1 MTRETVGR
9 SSGQPLVLLA
19 PEVTV
24 LFISVSHMI
33 VKTGSRS
40 REHEVEEKS
49 VQKSRN
55 ANIRETGQKW
65 NFPDK

>member
-19 PEVTV
+19 LEVTV

-33 VKTGSRS
+33 VKTGSHS
-40 REHEVEEKS
+40 REHEVEEKI